1 MSDNRKEN
9 DKKNNEND
17 PYDFFKLTTD
27 EKDEKNGSPKKN
39 SHFPFWGILLIGIFI
54 LGIINNR
61 PHITGREITAEF
73 ETEIADFWRASHSQI
88 YPELKRMVNDD
99 WIAASTSQENAKE
112 RYYQITSEGQE
123 F

>member
-39 SHFPFWGILLIGIFI
+39 SHFPFWGILLIGILI
-54 LGIINNR
+54 LGIINIFSSQKVDSELEFSEFR
-61 PHITGREITAEF
+61 KLVESGKIVEVEIT
-73 ETEIADFWRASHSQI
+73 D
-88 YPELKRMVNDD
+88 
-99 WIAASTSQENAKE
+99 
-112 RYYQITSEGQE
+112 YYFIGYDEPAGSS
-123 F
+123 

>member
-39 SHFPFWGILLIGIFI
+39 SHFPFW
-54 LGIINNR
+54 
-61 PHITGREITAEF
+61 EF
-73 ETEIADFWRASHSQI
+73 C
-88 YPELKRMVNDD
+88 
-99 WIAASTSQENAKE
+99 
-112 RYYQITSEGQE
+112 
-123 F
+123 